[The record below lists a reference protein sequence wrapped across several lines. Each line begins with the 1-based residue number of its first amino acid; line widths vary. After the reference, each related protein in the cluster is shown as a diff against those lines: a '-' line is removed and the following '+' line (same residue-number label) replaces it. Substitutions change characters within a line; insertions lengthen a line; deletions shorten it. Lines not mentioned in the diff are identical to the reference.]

1 MIDEESIDLIAS
13 KIHLLQR
20 SQFINLPLLPL
31 LLLSDFNSSSIQ
43 NNLSTSKNYA
53 NPSTTTTITNP
64 PPPPPTF
71 TRNSN
76 KGMEKNK
83 SLRDYNHANDW
94 SRLNNISDTKERS
107 SFRRLLMSYWC
118 PRPIN
123 GAQMLLEELK
133 CSYCFSTGIDN
144 LDNLLNGGLRTS
156 EITEIIGKSSSGKT
170 QFCLSVCASV
180 LRNYK
185 TVSIIYLDT
194 KGDFIAD
201 RLLEYLKKQN
211 LKHANVPTNSATKDE
226 YETSSVPNHDI
237 KQCLTRIRCS
247 LVPTFGHLIDSLITI
262 RMHIDKARHL
272 HSGSSP
278 TEEFFSN
285 CKLIIIDSLTI
296 PFLTCMSTLPQL
308 GISQLALIISE
319 LQRLSTLYH
328 CAILVTNHA
337 RSQFI
342 NFINKQQFNRNSY
355 SLPFSSIGCLGINW
369 SFIPN
374 HRVLFECLTQ
384 WTNYLSCKIK
394 VKLINNNLHKIN
406 KQTSNCNK
414 HKYNSETF
422 WEFTV

>member
-1 MIDEESIDLIAS
+1 
-13 KIHLLQR
+13 
-20 SQFINLPLLPL
+20 
-31 LLLSDFNSSSIQ
+31 
-43 NNLSTSKNYA
+43 
-53 NPSTTTTITNP
+53 
-64 PPPPPTF
+64 
-71 TRNSN
+71 
-76 KGMEKNK
+76 
-83 SLRDYNHANDW
+83 
-94 SRLNNISDTKERS
+94 
-107 SFRRLLMSYWC
+107 MSYWC

-133 CSYCFSTGIDN
+133 YSYCFSTGIDN

-211 LKHANVPTNSATKDE
+211 LKHANVPTNAATKDE
-226 YETSSVPNHDI
+226 HGTSNVPNYDI
-237 KQCLTRIRCS
+237 KQCLTRIRCC

-262 RMHIDKARHL
+262 RMHIDKAQRHI
-272 HSGSSP
+272 HSLSTP

-296 PFLTCMSTLPQL
+296 PFLSCMSTLPQL

-319 LQRLSTLYH
+319 LQRLSTLYY
-328 CAILVTNHA
+328 CTILITNHA

-342 NFINKQQFNRNSY
+342 NFLNKQQFNRNS
-355 SLPFSSIGCLGINW
+355 LPSTSIGCLGINW
-369 SFIPN
+369 SLIPN
-374 HRVLFECLTQ
+374 HRILFECLTQ
-384 WTNYLSCKIK
+384 WTNSLSYKIK
-394 VKLINNNLHKIN
+394 VKLVNNNLNKIN
-406 KQTSNCNK
+406 KQTNHYNK
-414 HKYNSETF
+414 HQCNAETV
-422 WEFTV
+422 WEFTM

>member
-1 MIDEESIDLIAS
+1 MTDEESIDLIAS

-53 NPSTTTTITNP
+53 NP
-64 PPPPPTF
+64 PPTPLPPTSF
-71 TRNSN
+71 TMNSN
-76 KGMEKNK
+76 KDVEKNK
-83 SLRDYNHANDW
+83 SSLRNSNHTNDW

-107 SFRRLLMSYWC
+107 FFRCLLMSYWC

-133 CSYCFSTGIDN
+133 YSYCFSTGIDN

-156 EITEIIGKSSSGKT
+156 EITEIIGKSSCGKT

-211 LKHANVPTNSATKDE
+211 LKHANVPTNAATKDE
-226 YETSSVPNHDI
+226 YGTSNVPNHDI
-237 KQCLTRIRCS
+237 KQYLTRIRCC

-262 RMHIDKARHL
+262 RMHIDKAQRHL
-272 HSGSSP
+272 HSLSTP

-296 PFLTCMSTLPQL
+296 PFLSCMSTLPQL

-328 CAILVTNHA
+328 CTILVTNHA

-342 NFINKQQFNRNSY
+342 NFLNKQQFNRNSC
-355 SLPFSSIGCLGINW
+355 SLPPTSIGCLGINW
-369 SFIPN
+369 SLIPN
-374 HRVLFECLTQ
+374 HRVLFKCLTQ
-384 WTNYLSCKIK
+384 WTNSLSCKIK
-394 VKLINNNLHKIN
+394 VQLVNNNLHKIN
-406 KQTSNCNK
+406 KQTNHCNK
-414 HKYNSETF
+414 HQCNSETV
-422 WEFTV
+422 WEFIV